1 MGESH
6 GTGTGPAGFGGGG
19 GAAALGGTV
28 PAGFAGSFGA
38 AEEGVCETGDA
49 AGLELSAGEPGAA
62 FPLVSS
68 DIVNAVSLVTADSRK
83 SNLTFYILLLQVS
96 TEHWHL
102 ER

>member
-1 MGESH
+1 MGESQ
-6 GTGTGPAGFGGGG
+6 GIGTGPGGFGGGG
-19 GAAALGGTV
+19 GAAGLGGAV
-28 PAGFAGSFGA
+28 PTGLAGSLGGA

-96 TEHWHL
+96 TEHWHV
-102 ER
+102 E